1 MAKTT
6 SDSVFG
12 VIRMESY
19 ILRHFEIFVN
29 IAFNGA

>member
-6 SDSVFG
+6 SASILA
-12 VIRMESY
+12 VIGKESR
-19 ILRHFEIFVN
+19 ILDHFEIFVN